1 MVLTP
6 ESQAV
11 QPTTVMDRKQ
21 QRELEAQRCG
31 AMKGRQDDCRE
42 SRKTSIMMST
52 CTRTHTDSAA
62 GEVRLEITVDGV
74 DVSRLLLS
82 KRKVHVLV
90 DIGL

>member
-1 MVLTP
+1 MRPSDVGVGT
-6 ESQAV
+6 
-11 QPTTVMDRKQ
+11 
-21 QRELEAQRCG
+21 
-31 AMKGRQDDCRE
+31 MKGRQDDCGE
-42 SRKTSIMMST
+42 SRKTSIMTST

-62 GEVRLEITVDGV
+62 EVRLEVTVNGV

>member
-1 MVLTP
+1 
-6 ESQAV
+6 
-11 QPTTVMDRKQ
+11 
-21 QRELEAQRCG
+21 
-31 AMKGRQDDCRE
+31 MKGRQDDCGE
-42 SRKTSIMMST
+42 SRKTSIMTST

-62 GEVRLEITVDGV
+62 GEVRLEITVNGV